1 MADNWFKLCY
11 NKAIFKIKNHCRA
24 SPVRFYAFALM
35 WGNERISLSG
45 LFWLSI
51 SCLAIVSAS
60 IINMAMSNRLFCP
73 VIAAVRL
80 PVVPHLV
87 VVVAAAFYCAL
98 CIVHYYSLSY
108 CSSAS
113 AFAFPCLPQLESMST
128 SISLVSTNYKC
139 IMYYDRSPAA
149 HAKLRRDAMLIFGA
163 INLQLPMAGN
173 QSSHWL
179 CHKLTTTT
187 ESKSESTH
195 DSHLKTTKKVDD
207 MDVTKSSDAHCEF
220 GKPLN

>member
-1 MADNWFKLCY
+1 MTESLF
-11 NKAIFKIKNHCRA
+11 
-24 SPVRFYAFALM
+24 
-35 WGNERISLSG
+35 LSG

-51 SCLAIVSAS
+51 SCLAIVSIS

-80 PVVPHLV
+80 PVEPHLV

-98 CIVHYYSLSY
+98 CIVHYYSVSY
-108 CSSAS
+108 CSSDSAS
-113 AFAFPCLPQLESMST
+113 ASAFPCLPQLELMST

-187 ESKSESTH
+187 TTESESTH
-195 DSHLKTTKKVDD
+195 DSHLKKKVDD
-207 MDVTKSSDAHCEF
+207 MDVTKNSDAHCEF

>member
-1 MADNWFKLCY
+1 MTESLF
-11 NKAIFKIKNHCRA
+11 
-24 SPVRFYAFALM
+24 
-35 WGNERISLSG
+35 LSG

-80 PVVPHLV
+80 PVEPHLV

-98 CIVHYYSLSY
+98 CIVHYYSVSY

-113 AFAFPCLPQLESMST
+113 ASAFPCLPQLESMST

-149 HAKLRRDAMLIFGA
+149 HAKLDATLCSFLAPLTFNYPWLAISQVTDFVTNCRRRRL
-163 INLQLPMAGN
+163 
-173 QSSHWL
+173 SRSRSRH
-179 CHKLTTTT
+179 TTRILK
-187 ESKSESTH
+187 KSRRH
-195 DSHLKTTKKVDD
+195 GCDQK
-207 MDVTKSSDAHCEF
+207 
-220 GKPLN
+220 

>member
-1 MADNWFKLCY
+1 MRESLF
-11 NKAIFKIKNHCRA
+11 
-24 SPVRFYAFALM
+24 
-35 WGNERISLSG
+35 LSG

-80 PVVPHLV
+80 PVEPHLV
-87 VVVAAAFYCAL
+87 VVVAEPFYCAL
-98 CIVHYYSLSY
+98 CIVHYYSVSY

-113 AFAFPCLPQLESMST
+113 AFPCLPQLESMST

-187 ESKSESTH
+187 TESKSTH
-195 DSHLKTTKKVDD
+195 DSLLKKKVDD
-207 MDVTKSSDAHCEF
+207 MDVTKNSDAHCEF